1 LDARNNK
8 FNQTRVPPLRSLLCE
23 GFSTSCS
30 AESIRAFVATKVAS
44 GATLKTDGLAA
55 YLVLP
60 WTCRVFANL
69 KRWAL
74 GVYPGLRRN
83 QFQSYLDAFVFRF
96 NRCRSRCAALRSMLG
111 IGA

>member
-1 LDARNNK
+1 M
-8 FNQTRVPPLRSLLCE
+8 CE
-23 GFSTSCS
+23 RFSSSSS
-30 AESIRAFVATKVAS
+30 AESIRAFVATNVAS

-55 YLVLP
+55 YLGTSEVNHDPHVVGTMTAHLVLP

-74 GVYPGLRRN
+74 GVYHGLRRSHLR
-83 QFQSYLDAFVFRF
+83 SYLDAFVFRF
-96 NRCRSRCAALRSMLG
+96 NRRRSRCAALRSMLG